1 MKYYLPLLF
10 LALASA
16 CSTVRQIPSTDSTK
30 VEVHTETVIQ
40 KDTVL
45 VELPVVVER
54 VAVLDTVSHLENKY
68 AASSA
73 VVSGG
78 VLKHSLETKPVKLP
92 AVVDKEIVYRDS
104 VVFRDRV
111 QTVTVEVERKLQTV
125 TVEVERKLTGWQ
137 QAKLRV
143 GGFCFF
149 AVILIGL
156 YFLITQFINLKL
168 F

>member
-1 MKYYLPLLF
+1 MKYYLPLL
-10 LALASA
+10 LLLTASA
-16 CSTVRQIPSTDSTK
+16 CSPVRQLPSTDSTK
-30 VEVHTETVIQ
+30 VEVRTETVFQ
-40 KDTVL
+40 KDTVF
-45 VELPVVVER
+45 VELPLVVER
-54 VAVLDTVSHLENKY
+54 VTVLDTASHLENKY

-73 VVSGG
+73 VVSDG
-78 VLKHSLETKPVKLP
+78 VLRHTLETKPVKLP

-111 QTVTVEVERKLQTV
+111 QTVTVEVDRP
-125 TVEVERKLTGWQ
+125 LTGWQ

>member
-16 CSTVRQIPSTDSTK
+16 CSTVRPLPTTDSTK
-30 VEVHTETVIQ
+30 VEVRTETVIE
-40 KDTVL
+40 KDTVF
-45 VELPVVVER
+45 VELPRVVER
-54 VAVLDTVSHLENKY
+54 VAVQDTTSHLENEF
-68 AASSA
+68 ALSDACI
-73 VVSGG
+73 SGG
-78 VLKHSLETKPVKLP
+78 VLKHSLETKPVKMP
-92 AVVDKEIVYRDS
+92 AVVDKQIVCRDS
-104 VVFRDRV
+104 IVFRDRV
-111 QTVTVEVERKLQTV
+111 QTQTVEVEK
-125 TVEVERKLTGWQ
+125 KLTGWQ

-156 YFLITQFINLKL
+156 YFIITFLLNLKR

>member
-16 CSTVRQIPSTDSTK
+16 CSTVRPLPTTDSTK
-30 VEVHTETVIQ
+30 VEVRTETVIE
-40 KDTVL
+40 KDTVY
-45 VELPVVVER
+45 VELPRVVER
-54 VAVLDTVSHLENKY
+54 VAVQDTTSHLENEF
-68 AASSA
+68 ALSDARI
-73 VVSGG
+73 SGG
-78 VLKHSLETKPVKLP
+78 VLKHSLETKPVKMP
-92 AVVDKEIVYRDS
+92 AIIDKQIVYRDS
-104 VVFRDRV
+104 IVFRDRV
-111 QTVTVEVERKLQTV
+111 QTVTVEVEK
-125 TVEVERKLTGWQ
+125 KLTGWQ

-156 YFLITQFINLKL
+156 YFIITFLLNLKR

>member
-16 CSTVRQIPSTDSTK
+16 CSTVRPLPTTDSTK
-30 VEVHTETVIQ
+30 VEVRTKTVIE
-40 KDTVL
+40 KDTVY
-45 VELPVVVER
+45 VELPRVVER
-54 VAVLDTVSHLENKY
+54 VVVLDTVSVLDNQF

-78 VLKHSLETKPVKLP
+78 VLRHSLETKPVKMP

-104 VVFRDRV
+104 LIYRDRV
-111 QTVTVEVERKLQTV
+111 QTV

-149 AVILIGL
+149 ALLLIAI

>member
-16 CSTVRQIPSTDSTK
+16 CSTVRPLPTTDSTK
-30 VEVHTETVIQ
+30 VEVRTETVIE
-40 KDTVL
+40 KDTVF
-45 VELPVVVER
+45 VELPRVVER
-54 VAVLDTVSHLENKY
+54 VAVQDTTSHLENEY
-68 AASSA
+68 ALSDARISA
-73 VVSGG
+73 G
-78 VLKHSLETKPVKLP
+78 VLRHSLETKQVKMP
-92 AVVDKEIVYRDS
+92 AVVDKQIVYRDS

-111 QTVTVEVERKLQTV
+111 QTVTVEVEK
-125 TVEVERKLTGWQ
+125 KLTGWQ

-156 YFLITQFINLKL
+156 YFIITFLLNLKR

>member
-16 CSTVRQIPSTDSTK
+16 CSTVRPLPTTDSTK
-30 VEVHTETVIQ
+30 VEVRTETVIE
-40 KDTVL
+40 KDTVF
-45 VELPVVVER
+45 VELPRVVER
-54 VAVLDTVSHLENKY
+54 VAVQDTTSHLENEF
-68 AASSA
+68 ALSSA
-73 VVSGG
+73 VVSAG
-78 VLKHSLETKPVKLP
+78 VLKHSLETKPVKMP
-92 AVVDKEIVYRDS
+92 AVVDKQIVYRDS

-111 QTVTVEVERKLQTV
+111 QTVTVEVEK
-125 TVEVERKLTGWQ
+125 KLTGWQ

-156 YFLITQFINLKL
+156 YFIITFLLNLKR

>member
-16 CSTVRQIPSTDSTK
+16 CSTVRQLPTTDSTK
-30 VEVHTETVIQ
+30 VEVRTETVIE
-40 KDTVL
+40 KDTVF
-45 VELPVVVER
+45 VELPRVVER
-54 VAVLDTVSHLENKY
+54 VAVQDTTSHLENEF
-68 AASSA
+68 ALSDARI
-73 VVSGG
+73 SGG
-78 VLKHSLETKPVKLP
+78 VLKHSLETKPVKMP
-92 AVVDKEIVYRDS
+92 AVVDKQIVYRDS

-111 QTVTVEVERKLQTV
+111 QTQTVEVEK
-125 TVEVERKLTGWQ
+125 KLTGWQ
-137 QAKLRV
+137 QAKIRV

-156 YFLITQFINLKL
+156 YFIITFLLNLKR

>member
-16 CSTVRQIPSTDSTK
+16 CSTVRPLPTTDSTK
-30 VEVHTETVIQ
+30 VEVRTETVIE
-40 KDTVL
+40 KDTVF
-45 VELPVVVER
+45 VELPRVVER
-54 VAVLDTVSHLENKY
+54 VAVQDTTSHLENEY
-68 AASSA
+68 ALSDARI
-73 VVSGG
+73 SGG
-78 VLKHSLETKPVKLP
+78 VLKHSLETKPVKMP
-92 AVVDKEIVYRDS
+92 AVVDKQIVYRDS

-111 QTVTVEVERKLQTV
+111 QTVTVEVEK
-125 TVEVERKLTGWQ
+125 KLTGWQ

-156 YFLITQFINLKL
+156 FFIITFLLNLKR

>member
-16 CSTVRQIPSTDSTK
+16 CSTVRQLPTTDSTK
-30 VEVHTETVIQ
+30 VEVRTETVIE
-40 KDTVL
+40 KDTVF
-45 VELPVVVER
+45 VELPRVVER
-54 VAVLDTVSHLENKY
+54 VAVQDTTSHLENEF
-68 AASSA
+68 ALSDARI
-73 VVSGG
+73 SGG
-78 VLKHSLETKPVKLP
+78 VLKHSLETKPVKMP
-92 AVVDKEIVYRDS
+92 AVVDKQIVYRDS

-111 QTVTVEVERKLQTV
+111 QTQAVEVEK
-125 TVEVERKLTGWQ
+125 KLTGWQ

-156 YFLITQFINLKL
+156 YYIITFLLNLKR

>member
-16 CSTVRQIPSTDSTK
+16 CSTVRPLPTTDSTK
-30 VEVHTETVIQ
+30 VEVRTETVIE
-40 KDTVL
+40 KDTVY
-45 VELPVVVER
+45 VELPRVVER
-54 VAVLDTVSHLENKY
+54 VAVQDTTSHLENEF
-68 AASSA
+68 ALSDARI
-73 VVSGG
+73 SGG
-78 VLKHSLETKPVKLP
+78 VLKHSLETKPVKMP
-92 AVVDKEIVYRDS
+92 AVVDKQIVYRDS
-104 VVFRDRV
+104 IVFRDRV
-111 QTVTVEVERKLQTV
+111 QTQTVEVEK
-125 TVEVERKLTGWQ
+125 KLTGWQ

-156 YFLITQFINLKL
+156 YFIITFLLNLKR

>member
-16 CSTVRQIPSTDSTK
+16 CSTVRQLPSTDSTK
-30 VEVHTETVIQ
+30 VEVRTETVIE
-40 KDTVL
+40 KDTVF
-45 VELPVVVER
+45 VELPRVVER
-54 VAVLDTVSHLENKY
+54 VAVQDTTSHLENEF
-68 AASSA
+68 ALSDARI
-73 VVSGG
+73 SGG
-78 VLKHSLETKPVKLP
+78 VLKHSLETKPVKMP
-92 AVVDKEIVYRDS
+92 AVVDKQIVYRDS
-104 VVFRDRV
+104 IVFRDRV
-111 QTVTVEVERKLQTV
+111 QTQTVEVEK
-125 TVEVERKLTGWQ
+125 KLTGWQ

-149 AVILIGL
+149 AVILIAI